1 MEIIEMAIKYQGL
14 NSPNGL
20 RLILRIA
27 TESEVLNR
35 KHPKRSEVTIIV
47 EIWLWVKYSALHG
60 TLNEGFSG
68 DFLKHLC

>member
-1 MEIIEMAIKYQGL
+1 MSIKYQGL

-20 RLILRIA
+20 RLILHIA

-35 KHPKRSEVTIIV
+35 KHPKRSGVTSIV

-60 TLNEGFSG
+60 TINEGFSIAYLIYSG
-68 DFLKHLC
+68 DF